1 MTERFVV
8 GVVGGPFGVK
18 GHVKIKLFSGET
30 AHLEGLASILVRTG
44 TTERSYDIEE
54 TQGSAANFVLKFRD
68 VDSPEAARL
77 LQGAELLSDRAG
89 AAPLAA
95 DEYYVEDLRGIAVV
109 CSGETLGELSDIIE
123 GGGGQLAEITLADG
137 NRRLVPFR
145 NEFFGDIDLPGRCIE
160 LKVRWILA

>member
-1 MTERFVV
+1 VTERFVV

-30 AHLEGLASILVRTG
+30 RHLEGLASILVRTG

-54 TQGSAANFVLKFRD
+54 IQGSAANFVLKFRG

-77 LQGAELLSDRAG
+77 LQGAELISDRAG
-89 AAPLAA
+89 AAPLEAG
-95 DEYYVEDLRGIAVV
+95 EYYVEDLRGLAVV